1 MCPNLRVTLRC
12 PPSVGMTQSR
22 ALVFQNSSTTVSCH
36 LTSSVHSKHLRGVWI
51 HFNAT
56 NLVDNIRFLSEDPG
70 LRGLR
75 EHPTRCPLKH
85 FDARRFRFPNVKD
98 LDITTIPEGFMNIFP
113 SISAIAST
121 SDTGWS
127 MLESRVYKLREM
139 RKSSVVRLEGV
150 SDQ

>member
-1 MCPNLRVTLRC
+1 MRLTPRPLAASMGVSKPTRNSPLPSLGGNDSISGSRV
-12 PPSVGMTQSR
+12 P
-22 ALVFQNSSTTVSCH
+22 
-36 LTSSVHSKHLRGVWI
+36 
-51 HFNAT
+51 
-56 NLVDNIRFLSEDPG
+56 NLVDDIQFLSEDPD

-75 EHPTRCPLKH
+75 ELPTRCPLKH

-139 RKSSVVRLEGV
+139 RKGSVVKLECVRSV
-150 SDQ
+150 SFTFCGFS